1 MEVDVMAM
9 KISSN
14 YGNYYNSAVYNTAEN
29 GQTEEIKSKKAQSSD
44 DKVQKYYEKLCKKF
58 PQITFNTSGGEMRCS
73 SNKVV
78 INLSY
83 DCLKKMANDPEFA
96 KKIEWNLSGEAA
108 ANTQVYSFAKGYGTE
123 LGGRIVKY
131 DANGN
136 RTSACGGMKTANTG
150 NISIQRTQNNGLSV
164 EERMRAKRKE
174 KEKAEARMEE
184 KRREKAEFKE
194 RLEARRLK
202 REAYI
207 SV

>member
-1 MEVDVMAM
+1 
-9 KISSN
+9 
-14 YGNYYNSAVYNTAEN
+14 
-29 GQTEEIKSKKAQSSD
+29 
-44 DKVQKYYEKLCKKF
+44 
-58 PQITFNTSGGEMRCS
+58 
-73 SNKVV
+73 
-78 INLSY
+78 
-83 DCLKKMANDPEFA
+83 MANDPEFA

-194 RLEARRLK
+194 RLEERRFK

-207 SV
+207 LV